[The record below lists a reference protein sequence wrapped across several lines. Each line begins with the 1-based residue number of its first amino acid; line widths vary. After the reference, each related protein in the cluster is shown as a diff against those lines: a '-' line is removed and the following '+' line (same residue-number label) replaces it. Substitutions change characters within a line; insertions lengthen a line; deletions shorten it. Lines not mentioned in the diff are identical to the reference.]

1 MCVLRMVIYFDKFD
15 SSFQGTWTTYGN
27 LTTSFTLCT
36 AWRDCATSRSR
47 PVWICLFCVQSL
59 IKSWISCYIIYMSQ
73 ILNKSALYVDFNY
86 SWRGKLNCRQRLLQR
101 KAPTVSRGF
110 LCVIYLVN
118 EQSFEC
124 DACSHVIAMQTH
136 DNGSN
141 MFHYI
146 II

>member
-1 MCVLRMVIYFDKFD
+1 MCVLRTVIYFDKFD

-47 PVWICLFCVQSL
+47 PVWICLFCVQNL
-59 IKSWISCYIIYMSQ
+59 IKSWISCNIIYMSQ
-73 ILNKSALYVDFNY
+73 ILNKSAIYVDFNY
-86 SWRGKLNCRQRLLQR
+86 SWQGKIVDKDYYSAKHRQL
-101 KAPTVSRGF
+101 PGVF
-110 LCVIYLVN
+110 LCVIYWVN
-118 EQSFEC
+118 ELRFEC

>member
-47 PVWICLFCVQSL
+47 PVWICLFCVRSF
-59 IKSWISCYIIYMSQ
+59 IKSWISCYIIYRSQ

-86 SWRGKLNCRQRLLQR
+86 SWQGKIVDKDYYSAKHRQFPGVFCALYTELMSKALNVMHALTL
-101 KAPTVSRGF
+101 
-110 LCVIYLVN
+110 
-118 EQSFEC
+118 
-124 DACSHVIAMQTH
+124 
-136 DNGSN
+136 
-141 MFHYI
+141 
-146 II
+146 